1 MIEKEENDPFY
12 EALENHELIGVANLL
27 PTSLVSDCTFEYT
40 LPIINQQGDIA
51 GYLKVEIKKD
61 KHYFDDIDELES
73 SNNLQIDLNSDN
85 SEEFDKIQVQ
95 KKSIK
100 CIVSFNPFYYF
111 ILKCIQIL
119 KNH

>member
-1 MIEKEENDPFY
+1 MIENEENDPFY
-12 EALENHELIGVANLL
+12 EALENHKLIGVANLFL
-27 PTSLVSDCTFEYT
+27 TSLISDCTFEYT

-73 SNNLQIDLNSDN
+73 SNNSQIDLNSDN

-100 CIVSFNPFYYF
+100 CIVS
-111 ILKCIQIL
+111 L
-119 KNH
+119 KNYLEL